1 MKIGEGIIQFFKE
14 IDERIKDKSMYDEIV
29 MLIVLLT
36 EHIIEETEDQ
46 NVLSLGTIGLM
57 PEFVNYFIIHDF
69 KKPVERLKLENLW
82 IFKD

>member
-1 MKIGEGIIQFFKE
+1 
-14 IDERIKDKSMYDEIV
+14 MYDEIV

>member
-1 MKIGEGIIQFFKE
+1 
-14 IDERIKDKSMYDEIV
+14 

-46 NVLSLGTIGLM
+46 NVLGLGTVGLM

-69 KKPVERLKLENLW
+69 KKPV
-82 IFKD
+82 

>member
-1 MKIGEGIIQFFKE
+1 MC
-14 IDERIKDKSMYDEIV
+14 DEIV

-57 PEFVNYFIIHDF
+57 PEFVNYFMIHDF
-69 KKPVERLKLENLW
+69 KKPVERLKL
-82 IFKD
+82 